1 MMTNG
6 TNRIAELLSAPM
18 EAVVV
23 ALGVGVARAQRE
35 LDRFSI
41 ETQREIN
48 EDPMLSEL
56 GLQASWYQMPR
67 AEFELTTAIA
77 LDEQEPAERTPAGPA
92 TPRARVLE
100 RYRLKQLH
108 LQPINA
114 VYANQFAY
122 DVQAS
127 SKLKLIFVPVPP
139 PAAETA
145 VAPRLTREQVI
156 ALAQPNLVNEAD
168 GSLQKG
174 TRLAVNFNGQGR
186 IWFILQYKLQDDET
200 VRVALV
206 VVDDD
211 TGQVVKHTQGR

>member
-1 MMTNG
+1 MTNG
-6 TNRIAELLSAPM
+6 PKRIADLLSAPM
-18 EAVVV
+18 EAVLV

-56 GLQASWYQMPR
+56 GVQASWYQMPR
-67 AEFELTTAIA
+67 AELELTTAIA
-77 LDEQEPAERTPAGPA
+77 LDEQEPAARAPAGPA
-92 TPRARVLE
+92 TPPARVLE
-100 RYRLKQLH
+100 RYRLKQLY

-114 VYANQFAY
+114 AYANQFAY

-127 SKLKLIFVPVPP
+127 SKLKLTFVPVPP
-139 PAAETA
+139 PAAEAA

-156 ALAQPNLVNEAD
+156 DLAQPNLVNEAD
-168 GSLQKG
+168 GSPQKG
-174 TRLAVNFNGQGR
+174 TRLVVNFNGQGR
-186 IWFILQYKLQDDET
+186 IWFILQYQLQDDET

-211 TGQVVKHTQGR
+211 TGQVVKHTQGK